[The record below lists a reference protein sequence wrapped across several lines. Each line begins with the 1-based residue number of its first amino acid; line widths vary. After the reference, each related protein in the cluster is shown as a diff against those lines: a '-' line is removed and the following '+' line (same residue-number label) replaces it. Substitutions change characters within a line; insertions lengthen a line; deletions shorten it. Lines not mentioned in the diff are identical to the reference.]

1 MPGIGL
7 GLYLASVLVR
17 GMGGEI
23 DVSSAEGTGSTF
35 TVRLPV
41 WRDDVDLN
49 VDEIPHETAVR

>member
-1 MPGIGL
+1 
-7 GLYLASVLVR
+7 
-17 GMGGEI
+17 MGGEI